1 MIKFLCELYF
11 KFNGW
16 QMAGELPPNL
26 KQAVIIAVP
35 HTSNYDYPLTMG
47 FFSIMQ
53 KNVRFLAKKE
63 LFGFPLGIIMR
74 GTGGI
79 AVDRSKKNNLVDY
92 MVSLFKDN
100 EEMLLI
106 IPPEGTRSK
115 VEEWKSGFYH
125 VAVAAKVPIA
135 LGYLDFA
142 TKKAGVLDMFY
153 PTGNIKEDLPKIKA
167 YYKDI
172 QGKHPDK
179 FA

>member
-1 MIKFLCELYF
+1 
-11 KFNGW
+11 
-16 QMAGELPPNL
+16 
-26 KQAVIIAVP
+26 
-35 HTSNYDYPLTMG
+35 
-47 FFSIMQ
+47 
-53 KNVRFLAKKE
+53 
-63 LFGFPLGIIMR
+63 MR
-74 GTGGI
+74 STGGI

-100 EEMLLI
+100 EDMFLI

-142 TKKAGVLDMFY
+142 TKKAGVLDLFY
-153 PTGNIKEDLPKIKA
+153 PTGNLQEDLPKIKA